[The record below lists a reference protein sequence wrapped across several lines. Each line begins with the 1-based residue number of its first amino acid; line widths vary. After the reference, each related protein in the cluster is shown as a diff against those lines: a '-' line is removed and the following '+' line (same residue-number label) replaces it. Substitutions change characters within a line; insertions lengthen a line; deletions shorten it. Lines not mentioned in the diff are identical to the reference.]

1 MAEKNK
7 IAYKSSYL
15 RQLAEKIRL
24 KRYAKLNE
32 ELERRVQERTSEL
45 AEANKELEDEIEHR
59 KKAEAELILNRA
71 QLRNLYLNLDSVSE
85 EERASIAREI
95 HDELGQIMTAIK
107 MDIAWMKAKY
117 SGHEGISEK
126 TSAALNLIDATIKSV
141 RRICTELRPDL
152 LDHLGLGAAIQWQA
166 QEFQN
171 RTGISCEIAVEEDI
185 EVDSYRSLALF
196 RTFQEALTNVLR
208 HAHATKVTASLKREN
223 DKIILEIIDNGKGI
237 TEEEISKPNSFGL
250 LAMRERVYPWRGSV
264 SISSSSNGGARIEV
278 ILPRMH
284 R

>member
-7 IAYKSSYL
+7 IADKSSYL
-15 RQLAEKIRL
+15 RRLAEKIRL

-59 KKAEAELILNRA
+59 KKAENELRSNRA

-117 SGHEGISEK
+117 SAHKGISEK
-126 TSAALNLIDATIKSV
+126 TSATLNLIDATIKSV

-196 RTFQEALTNVLR
+196 RTFQEALTN
-208 HAHATKVTASLKREN
+208 
-223 DKIILEIIDNGKGI
+223 
-237 TEEEISKPNSFGL
+237 
-250 LAMRERVYPWRGSV
+250 
-264 SISSSSNGGARIEV
+264 
-278 ILPRMH
+278 
-284 R
+284 